1 MPRKIFLLLSAL
13 IGLTVFAY
21 AQSTP
26 AQYFFEVRKA
36 IYDKLPASFTA
47 KLTGKPIEK
56 ELDKIPANALLD
68 AKKKPWV
75 ELVFKREAGISV
87 KVKNVDEFYEDLFGD
102 YVSFFTLGNILS
114 NQSEQSLMNKYDF
127 SFFLDSPGT
136 KVLTLKLKPANAEN
150 KLNLYVDNSQKKI
163 IRVDYLL
170 GNDLITTTSI
180 IYVEKKGKKTY
191 LVPQKF
197 LVKVFEGAQEK
208 VLIFDLTDITIQ
220 E

>member
-1 MPRKIFLLLSAL
+1 MPRKILLLSAL
-13 IGLTVFAY
+13 IGLFVIAY
-21 AQSTP
+21 AQTNP

-36 IYDKLPASFTA
+36 VYDKLPVSFSA

-56 ELDKIPANALLD
+56 ELDKIPKTALLD
-68 AKKKPWV
+68 GKKKPWV
-75 ELVFKREAGISV
+75 ELVFKRDAGVSV

-114 NQSEQSLMNKYDF
+114 NQSEQSLLNKYDF

-150 KLNLYVDNSQKKI
+150 KLNIYVENSSKKI
-163 IRVDYLL
+163 VRVDYLL
-170 GNDLITTTSI
+170 GKDLITTTSV
-180 IYVEKKGKKTY
+180 IYVVKKGKKEY
-191 LVPQKF
+191 LIPQKF
-197 LVKVFEGAQEK
+197 LVKVFEGVQEK
-208 VLIFDLTDITIQ
+208 VLIFDLDDIAVQ